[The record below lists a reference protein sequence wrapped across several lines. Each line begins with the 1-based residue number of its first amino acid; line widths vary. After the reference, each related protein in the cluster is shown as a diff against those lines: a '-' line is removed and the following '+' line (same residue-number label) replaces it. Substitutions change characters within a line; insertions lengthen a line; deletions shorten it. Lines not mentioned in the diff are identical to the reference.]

1 MFEAGSSSKLSQKKR
16 KHMQQKSV
24 ATRLN
29 EGGVDFSYEPYLE
42 SKSGNQ
48 PFILNGKRTSST
60 FSVGSFPTKRVRT
73 ATRQRGVSPYPSGI
87 VGPLRAI
94 SKTDASSEDTSSFL
108 DDQSS
113 LHGGSMSRKNLGVE
127 TTVDFERQLPYDGN
141 EISSKSKK
149 KKKKPKHLGYKNSLN
164 LAEPGLLVPGKA
176 LVVLVHDMGPNWE
189 LVSDAINNTLQF
201 KVKEVHDSCFSV
213 FRDQWKRIF

>member
-1 MFEAGSSSKLSQKKR
+1 MLNIGGPQENVYEEDEGETGTYLLPGMFEAGSSSKLSQKKR
-16 KHMQQKSV
+16 KHMQQKSI

-29 EGGVDFSYEPYLE
+29 EGGGDFSYEPYLE

-73 ATRQRGVSPYPSGI
+73 ATRQRGVSPYPSGV

-164 LAEPGLLVPGKA
+164 LAEPGLLVVPGK
-176 LVVLVHDMGPNWE
+176 VRTFVPEHFFCTF
-189 LVSDAINNTLQF
+189 LVS
-201 KVKEVHDSCFSV
+201 
-213 FRDQWKRIF
+213 